1 MMVSV
6 ETVLLR
12 FKRRTEKW
20 MEAPA
25 VKGAGT
31 AAAYFGGGALLSAVR
46 VWGSMQPVAMGLAAG
61 CRGWRCCLAALGG
74 AAGYVLF
81 WGKAGYQG
89 IVWSFG
95 ALVLAL
101 ILPLVDSGPKAR
113 FRLAVWC
120 MALVCGTGLFLGA
133 EGMDAVRLLGMRILL
148 AGGSALLAGP
158 ALHGRDR
165 MCRWFG
171 WGAAALALGS
181 VHVWAGYFLAGFAIA
196 AAPLP
201 AAVAVALGAELA
213 GGVGCSLAAAACL
226 SFYLQRLIRREPW
239 RRVFSPGLACGALCL
254 LERRFDPGLLL
265 FTALGGAVGAI
276 VPWHAAASARRSRVG
291 AAQVRL
297 EQAARV
303 LNRFQRQLLEYVAPP
318 PDIPAMA
325 EQLRQ
330 KTCAVCSARTG
341 CVEQNR
347 MNQEL
352 LQGEAEFVC
361 RKQGLAMAELR
372 RSREQLRRIRASRAK
387 QEEYRMALVQQ
398 YGFLSDM
405 MHDLSDRLPEGENRA
420 GVQYR
425 VKVSTRS
432 RGKEIADGDRVSA
445 FPGVGCRYYVTLCDG
460 MGTGLGASEQSDRAS
475 ELIRQMLT
483 AGMAPGAVLG
493 SVNSQLALMDRGGA
507 VTVDLAEVRADTGR
521 VWLYKWGAGPSW
533 LLKKRRYVQVGS
545 SGPPPG
551 LGVSAGRENVQSMYL
566 GGGDTLVM
574 ASDGVSPQNIDRW
587 AAAAQDMEPGALAE
601 RILQEAGSKEDDATV
616 VVIRLVQKDAGGSC
630 Q

>member
-6 ETVLLR
+6 ETALLR

-25 VKGAGT
+25 VRGAGT
-31 AAAYFGGGALLSAVR
+31 AAACFGGGALLSAVR

-61 CRGWRCCLAALGG
+61 CRGWRRCLAALGS
-74 AAGYVLF
+74 AAGYLLF
-81 WGKAGYQG
+81 WGRDGCQG
-89 IVWSFG
+89 VGWAIG

-101 ILPLVDSGPKAR
+101 MLPLADSGPGAR
-113 FRLAVWC
+113 FRLAAWC
-120 MALVCGTGLFLGA
+120 MALVSGTGFFSGVHDARGA
-133 EGMDAVRLLGMRILL
+133 ALLGVRVLL

-165 MCRWFG
+165 LCRWFG
-171 WGAAALALGS
+171 WGVAALALGS
-181 VHVWAGYFLAGFAIA
+181 IRAPAGYFLAGLAMA

-201 AAVAVALGAELA
+201 AALAVALGAELA
-213 GGVGCSLAAAACL
+213 GAPGVSLAAAACL

-254 LERRFDPGLLL
+254 LEQRFRPELLI
-265 FTALGGAVGAI
+265 FTALGGAVGALT
-276 VPWHAAASARRSRVG
+276 PWHVSAPARHSRVG
-291 AAQVRL
+291 VAQVRL

-303 LNRFQRQLLEYVAPP
+303 LNRFQRQLLEYTAPP
-318 PDIPAMA
+318 PDVPAMA
-325 EQLRQ
+325 EQLKQ
-330 KTCAVCSARTG
+330 KTCAACPARTD
-341 CVEQNR
+341 CVEQSR
-347 MNQEL
+347 MTQEL
-352 LQGEAEFVC
+352 LQGEEEFVC
-361 RKQGLAMAELR
+361 RKQGLAMAELH
-372 RSREQLRRIRASRAK
+372 RSREQLRRIRASRAR

-420 GVQYR
+420 GAQYR
-425 VKVSTRS
+425 VKVSARS

-445 FPGVGCRYYVTLCDG
+445 FPGVGCRYYVALCDG

-483 AGMAPGAVLG
+483 AGMTPGAVLG
-493 SVNSQLALMDRGGA
+493 SVNSQLALTDRGGA
-507 VTVDLAEVRADTGR
+507 VTVDLAEIRADTGR

-533 LLKKRRYVQVGS
+533 LLKKRGFIQVGA

-551 LGVSAGRENVQSMYL
+551 LGVSAGRENMQSVYL
-566 GGGDTLVM
+566 GGGDVLVM
-574 ASDGVSPQNIDRW
+574 ASDGVDPRSTDRW
-587 AAAAQDMEPGALAE
+587 AAARDMEPGALAE
-601 RILQEAGSKEDDATV
+601 RILQEGGSREDDATV
-616 VVIRLVQKDAGGSC
+616 AVIRLVQKDGSV
-630 Q
+630 